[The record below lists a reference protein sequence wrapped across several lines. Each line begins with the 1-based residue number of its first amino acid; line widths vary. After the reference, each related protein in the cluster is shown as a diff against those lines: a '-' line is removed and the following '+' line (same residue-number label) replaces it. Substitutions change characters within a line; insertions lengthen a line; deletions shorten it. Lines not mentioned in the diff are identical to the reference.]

1 MSRSSSNVGKQSSQV
16 SASGSTTSTSASASS
31 ASVSGAPSS
40 ASVSA
45 STSNVSNTNNSAADN
60 ARYIELSEADAAK
73 VDLSTVK
80 WEDAVEHHTKNT
92 LRNQRRVEYDVPGV
106 GVVAEE
112 WRIQLVTVDGRT
124 EQEAALHSVF
134 VDGRPVRQVDMKT
147 GQVLAAEAAYAP
159 FDFLRYDA
167 YGSTEDGGGGGGGGG
182 KGESQVPVISSKA
195 KENGGQG

>member
-45 STSNVSNTNNSAADN
+45 SASNVSNTNNSADN

>member
-45 STSNVSNTNNSAADN
+45 SASNVSNTNNSADN

-167 YGSTEDGGGGGGGGG
+167 YGSTEDGGGGG